1 MKKLLWAGLITILL
15 VFLILGG
22 PVFNLKLKLTSYF
35 GNFFNQSSGDADL
48 RLKISELEKEN
59 ENLKAQLF
67 REAIG
72 LDESETIKVYSSYP
86 LNTKSEIAIAAGRKQ
101 GLAVSDV
108 ITYGENVL
116 VGRVT
121 KVFDSSSVVKTIF
134 DPSWEIPVR
143 IGKSETDALMGA
155 GTELRLTLIPREA
168 LIEAGEP
175 VITSGSDLPYG
186 LMIGYIKEIKEPPG
200 TTFKEAVVEPSLR
213 LKDLR
218 DVNLYR

>member
-1 MKKLLWAGLITILL
+1 MKKLVWGGLITIFL

-22 PVFNLKLKLTSYF
+22 PVFNLKLKLTPYL

-48 RLKISELEKEN
+48 HLKISELEKEN

-72 LDESETIKVYSSYP
+72 LDEGETIKVYSSYP
-86 LNTKSEIAIAAGRKQ
+86 LNIKSEIAIAAGREQ

-116 VGRVT
+116 VGVVT
-121 KVFDSSSVVKTIF
+121 KVFNSSAVVRTIF

-143 IGKSETDALMGA
+143 IGKSETDALMEA

-168 LIEAGEP
+168 LIEPGEP
-175 VITSGSDLPYG
+175 VITSGSLLPYG
-186 LMIGYIKEIKEPPG
+186 LLVGYIKEIKEPPG
-200 TTFKEAVVEPSLR
+200 STFKEAVVEPSLS
-213 LKDLR
+213 LQDLR